1 MQNINIYDIEAER
14 IERLSTLLD
23 VTAAE
28 IVEALFDAIDFE
40 GIDLEE
46 YL

>member
-1 MQNINIYDIEAER
+1 MQNINIYDIESER
-14 IERLSTLLD
+14 IERLSIVLD

-28 IVEALFDAIDFE
+28 IVEALFDAIDKND
-40 GIDLEE
+40 IDLEE